1 MKIYD
6 CVVMSIDSGEII
18 YEDSYEY
25 KGPVAQC
32 GSGGGGSYDAEY
44 NRRIADLAEKEYG
57 LSEQA
62 FNSWNKVGGARDLE
76 EATAASG
83 LSLLPAQTSL
93 ASAQIDSMSTLLP
106 GQTAL
111 SGAQTAL
118 GLKSTA
124 NKSSIMDKFYASLG
138 KNDESSAMNEAGS
151 LTANA
156 FSNAEGASRMD
167 MQRRGLS
174 YNPSAGLSV
183 EKAKAIGGA
192 QATALKNTRA
202 QNISELAQGL
212 TI

>member
-1 MKIYD
+1 
-6 CVVMSIDSGEII
+6 MS
-18 YEDSYEY
+18 
-25 KGPVAQC
+25 K
-32 GSGGGGSYDAEY
+32 GSGSGYDAEY
-44 NRRIADLAEKEYG
+44 NRRLADLAEKEYG
-57 LSEQA
+57 LSLRA
-62 FNSWNKVGGARDLE
+62 FESWDTGGGRALE
-76 EATAASG
+76 EATARSG
-83 LSLLPAQTSL
+83 LSLLPAQTNL
-93 ASAQIDSMSTLLP
+93 AAAQIDSESSLLP

-111 SGAQTAL
+111 AGAQTAL

-174 YNPSAGLSV
+174 YNPSAGLTV

>member
-1 MKIYD
+1 MKVYEK
-6 CVVMSIDSGEII
+6 VVISMETGETV
-18 YEDSYEY
+18 YEESYEY
-25 KGPVAQC
+25 NGGVSECK
-32 GSGGGGSYDAEY
+32 GGGSGYDAEY
-44 NRRIADLAEKEYG
+44 NSSLAALAEKEYG
-57 LSEQA
+57 LSEKA
-62 FNSWNKVGGARDLE
+62 FNSWDTGGGRALE
-76 EATAASG
+76 EATAKSG

-93 ASAQIDSMSTLLP
+93 ASAQIDSAATLLP

-124 NKSSIMDKFYASLG
+124 NKSSIMDKYYEKLAM
-138 KNDESSAMNEAGS
+138 NDESTAMNEAGS

-156 FSNAEGASRMD
+156 FSNAEGSARMD
-167 MQRRGLS
+167 MSRRGLS
-174 YNPSAGLSV
+174 YKPSVGLSV

-202 QNISELAQGL
+202 QNVSELAQGL

>member
-1 MKIYD
+1 MKVYEK
-6 CVVMSIDSGEII
+6 VVISMETGETV
-18 YEDSYEY
+18 YEESYKYNGEVSEC
-25 KGPVAQC
+25 K
-32 GSGGGGSYDAEY
+32 GGGSGYDAEY
-44 NRRIADLAEKEYG
+44 NSKLAALAEKEFG
-57 LSEQA
+57 LSEIA
-62 FNSWNKVGGARDLE
+62 FNSWNRGGARELE
-76 EATAASG
+76 EGTAKAG
-83 LSLLPAQTSL
+83 LSLLPAQTNL
-93 ASAQIDSMSTLLP
+93 ASAQIDSMASLLP

-156 FSNAEGASRMD
+156 FSNAEGSARMD
-167 MQRRGLS
+167 MSRRGLS
-174 YNPSAGLSV
+174 YKPSVGLSA

-192 QATALKNTRA
+192 QSTALKNTRA